1 MTPER
6 RTPRYGRRLAALAVS
21 GVSLVALACS
31 SRDNGGSAMP
41 TSPGTTSPGTTAPGT
56 TAPGTAPSTVVGT
69 AATTVPTTSSAPTTT
84 LSPEDLRLSLV
95 EIADIES
102 PTALAVRRGD
112 PTLFITSQPGMI
124 YAVRQ
129 GADPVPVLDLSGE
142 TQSGGEQ
149 GLLGLAFSADGGTA
163 YVNRTIADGSGQVE
177 AFDLDPGGTFEP
189 ASRRIII
196 TIPHPEMANHN
207 GGSLVLGPDNMLYI
221 GTGDGGGSGDQFR
234 NAQNLTS
241 LLGKIL
247 RIDVSST
254 ARGGYNIP
262 ADNPFYAMSSKRN
275 EIWAYGLRNP
285 WRFSFDRLTGDL
297 WIGDVGEYNREEIDV
312 VLADD
317 GAGRAANFGWSAYE
331 GTTRLNED
339 QDASGRIDPVHEYSH
354 DGRSASVIGGFVYR
368 GRAIPGMYGA
378 YLFGDTTSGTIS
390 ALRIDKNGRTNVAP
404 VGSVDTIS
412 SFGEDHDGELY
423 ALSYS
428 PGKVYRLAPA
438 P

>member
-1 MTPER
+1 
-6 RTPRYGRRLAALAVS
+6 
-21 GVSLVALACS
+21 
-31 SRDNGGSAMP
+31 MP
-41 TSPGTTSPGTTAPGT
+41 TSPGTTSPGTTSPGTTSPGT
-56 TAPGTAPSTVVGT
+56 TAPTGAPSATVPGTAG
-69 AATTVPTTSSAPTTT
+69 APTTT

-177 AFDLDPGGTFEP
+177 AFDLDSGGTFEP

-221 GTGDGGGSGDQFR
+221 GTGDGGGSGDPFR

-247 RIDVSST
+247 RIDVAST
-254 ARGGYNIP
+254 AREGYNVP

-312 VLADD
+312 VLAGD

-368 GRAIPGMYGA
+368 GSAIPGMYGA

>member
-6 RTPRYGRRLAALAVS
+6 RTPRFRHMIAALAVS
-21 GVSLVALACS
+21 GMGLVPLACS
-31 SRDNGGSAMP
+31 SRENGGSAMP
-41 TSPGTTSPGTTAPGT
+41 TAPGTTSSGTTAPPGAPPT
-56 TAPGTAPSTVVGT
+56 TAIAPVTTVPGTAG
-69 AATTVPTTSSAPTTT
+69 APTTT
-84 LSPEDLRLSLV
+84 LSPENLRLSLV

-112 PTLFITSQPGMI
+112 PTLFITSQPGTV

-129 GADPVPVLDLSGE
+129 GADPMPVLDLSGE

-177 AFDLDPGGTFEP
+177 AFDVGPDGTFDP
-189 ASRRIII
+189 ASQRIII

-221 GTGDGGGSGDQFR
+221 GTGDGGGSGDPFR

-297 WIGDVGEYNREEIDV
+297 WIGDVGEHNREEIDV
-312 VLADD
+312 VLAGD
-317 GAGRAANFGWSAYE
+317 GSGRAANFGWSAYE
-331 GTTRLNED
+331 GTTRFNED

-390 ALRIDKNGRTNVAP
+390 TLRISRNGRANVSR
-404 VGSVDTIS
+404 VGSVETIS

>member
-1 MTPER
+1 MTPKH
-6 RTPRYGRRLAALAVS
+6 RTPRYRRTVAALTVS
-21 GVSLVALACS
+21 GMSLVLLACS
-31 SRDNGGSAMP
+31 SRDSGEGAIP
-41 TSPGTTSPGTTAPGT
+41 TAPGTTAPGT
-56 TAPGTAPSTVVGT
+56 TAPIDAPSTAVST
-69 AATTVPTTSSAPTTT
+69 AETTVPATASAPTTT

-102 PTALAVRRGD
+102 PTALAVRRRD
-112 PTLFITSQPGMI
+112 PTLFVTSQPGVV

-129 GADPVPVLDLSGE
+129 GADPELVLDLSGE
-142 TQSGGEQ
+142 TRSGGEQ
-149 GLLGLAFSADGGTA
+149 GLLGLAFSADGETA

-177 AFDLDPGGTFEP
+177 AFDVDSAGAFDT

-196 TIPHPEMANHN
+196 TIPHPDMANHN
-207 GGSLVLGPDNMLYI
+207 GGGLVLGPDNMLYI
-221 GTGDGGGSGDQFR
+221 GTGDGGGSGDPFR

-247 RIDVSST
+247 RIDVSSS
-254 ARGGYNIP
+254 ARGGYNVP
-262 ADNPFYAMSSKRN
+262 ADNPFYAVSSQRN

-297 WIGDVGEYNREEIDV
+297 WIGDVGEHNREEIDV
-312 VLADD
+312 VLAID

-331 GTTRLNED
+331 GTTRFNED

-354 DGRSASVIGGFVYR
+354 DGRSASVVGGFVYR

-390 ALRIDKNGRTNVAP
+390 ALRLNGDGSTSVAE
-404 VGSVDTIS
+404 VGAVDTLS
-412 SFGEDHDGELY
+412 SFGQDHYGELY

>member
-1 MTPER
+1 
-6 RTPRYGRRLAALAVS
+6 
-21 GVSLVALACS
+21 
-31 SRDNGGSAMP
+31 MP
-41 TSPGTTSPGTTAPGT
+41 TSPGTTAPGTTAPGT

-129 GADPVPVLDLSGE
+129 GADPVLVLDLSGE

-177 AFDLDPGGTFEP
+177 AFDLDSGGTFEP